1 MEPPE
6 GLSLLKLHPVS
17 LVTFWGKLF
26 FRTIQSVKV
35 WILLFCTDDTG
46 SRIRLHSVRVW
57 MKLQ

>member
-6 GLSLLKLHPVS
+6 GLSLLKLHAVS

-35 WILLFCTDDTG
+35 WILLFYTDDT
-46 SRIRLHSVRVW
+46 
-57 MKLQ
+57 